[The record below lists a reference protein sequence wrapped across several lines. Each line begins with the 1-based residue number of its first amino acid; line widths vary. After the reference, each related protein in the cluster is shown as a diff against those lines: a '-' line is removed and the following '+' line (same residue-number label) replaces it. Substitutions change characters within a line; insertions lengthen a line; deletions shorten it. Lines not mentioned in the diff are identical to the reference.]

1 MKAIHPIFTKELVM
15 TEAVKIKADIMWA
28 YLNKPNDMSGKFQV
42 DLCNLSDKAA
52 EALQDM
58 GLEVKFKEGKGKYI
72 TCKSTRP
79 IRAYDDGGSEV
90 EEQLG
95 NGTKGVALVG
105 TYSWSYQ
112 KKKGISPALKRLVVT
127 ELVEYSGAPVGELVA
142 EDDLL

>member
-1 MKAIHPIFTKELVM
+1 M
-15 TEAVKIKADIMWA
+15 TDAVKVKADIMWA
-28 YLNKPNDMSGKFQV
+28 YLDKVNDMSGKFQV

-52 EALQDM
+52 EALQDI

-79 IRAYDDGGSEV
+79 IHAYDDGGSQIDAQV
-90 EEQLG
+90 G
-95 NGTKGVALVG
+95 NGSKGVALIG

-112 KKKGISPALKRLVVT
+112 KKQGTSPALKRLVIT
-127 ELVEYSGAPVGELVA
+127 DMLEYNGAPVGELIS